1 MSRSVARARRGQR
14 VYDLREFYR
23 GKKVTLIGAVNLEG
37 VVATRLIAGS
47 MNGDD
52 FETFIKSDLVP
63 QLEVGAVVVMD
74 NLNSHHREG
83 IAEAI
88 ESVGARVL
96 YLPTYSPDF
105 NPIEMMW
112 SQIKSMVRLF
122 RTRTVE
128 ALTGVIKIAL
138 SLVPTEFLKHWFTR
152 CCYCAE

>member
-1 MSRSVARARRGQR
+1 